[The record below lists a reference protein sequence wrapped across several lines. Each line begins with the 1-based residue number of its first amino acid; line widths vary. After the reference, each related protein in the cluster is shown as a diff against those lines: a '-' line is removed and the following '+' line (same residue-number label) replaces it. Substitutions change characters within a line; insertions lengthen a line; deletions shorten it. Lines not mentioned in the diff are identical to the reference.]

1 MDVDFSGWREHTLD
15 GLMGAVG
22 PLLSKRV
29 DGGWQYGLVVSERH
43 LNAAG
48 VVHGGTI
55 TTLLD
60 QALSALAWHHAGKT
74 PCVTVQLNSSF
85 LDAARCGELLIATGR
100 VVRATRSMI
109 FMVGEVMVEECT
121 IATCQGIFK
130 IVRES

>member
-1 MDVDFSGWREHTLD
+1 MNIDLSSWREHKLG
-15 GLMGAVG
+15 GLMDAVG
-22 PLLSKRV
+22 PLLSKKI
-29 DGGWQYGLVVSERH
+29 DGSWQYGLMAGERH

-48 VVHGGTI
+48 LVHGGAI

-60 QALSALAWHHAGKT
+60 QALSALAWRHAGKT

-85 LDAARCGELLIATGR
+85 LDGARRGELLIATGN

-109 FMVGEVMVEECT
+109 FMVGEVRVEEYI

-130 IVRES
+130 IVRAP